1 MRKSIATAAATCLL
15 SLGAAAPAVAAP
27 QQQGLVNVNLSDT
40 TVQVPIAIAANICDV
55 NVAVLVSN
63 LQDGSSPCNADANS
77 SATAITPTA
86 GGGGAQQNGLVNV
99 NVSDVIV
106 QAPIGVAANVCDV
119 NVAVL
124 VNDLVDDSA
133 ACAAAANPAGRVT
146 R

>member
-15 SLGAAAPAVAAP
+15 SLSAAAPAVAAP
-27 QQQGLVNVNLSDT
+27 PQQGLVNVNLSDV

-63 LQDGSSPCNADANS
+63 LQDGSSPCNADATS

-86 GGGGAQQNGLVNV
+86 GGGGAPQNGLVNV

-133 ACAAAANPAGRVT
+133 ACAAVANPQGRVT